1 MRSQPGLFP
10 GPHWGS
16 SQHSPCPLAGIK
28 GVLCGRGR
36 REGKGRRKEMKGRE
50 GRGKGQGWKKERE
63 EDGRREGKGCI
74 MALA

>member
-1 MRSQPGLFP
+1 
-10 GPHWGS
+10 
-16 SQHSPCPLAGIK
+16 
-28 GVLCGRGR
+28 
-36 REGKGRRKEMKGRE
+36 MKGRE